1 MSRHAPKKL
10 LCLILAIQAFC
21 AVAQDST
28 KTNQLQEVVVKSS
41 VLQTLRKSPLNI
53 LVIDTKAYYQTNL
66 NSLDILKRSSGVN
79 IRTNGAYGANAE
91 FFLNGIRGKQIKFFV
106 DGNPVDN
113 LGDTQGI
120 NIVPIQ
126 QTERFEVYKG
136 VIPIELGTDALGGAI
151 NIVTRRETKD
161 FVDFSTSYGSFN
173 TTKNNLQFR
182 KGLGEHFYVMGTASL
197 NHADND
203 YRIEAEVPDE
213 FGTVAIKRVR
223 RFHDQFDF
231 TNVKLETGLRHVK
244 WADAVSVQVQYAQTR
259 SDLQHNF
266 IMRQPYGEASYTDRL
281 RGITLTY
288 QNFDLA
294 GKLDINTYL
303 SFNQTRN
310 VFTDTTLNVYNWE
323 GRVVDRRY
331 SGGEISTG
339 GNWLTTESGVFNAR
353 QVLTYRPGEKVKIS
367 LANTFQAFRR
377 RGEDP
382 FALEFYGADFFGQP
396 QVMRKNVAGLSVE
409 SQWWDGKLVNLTS
422 LKHFYGS
429 YSGNK
434 RDDLTFVPVSQ
445 TPDQWG
451 ANTAFTYFLS
461 PNLFAKASYEK
472 ATRLPDE
479 TESFGDLRLVRPNP
493 ALLPERSDN
502 VNLNLIFR
510 NKLIDAELSGFF
522 RNVENIIYLPP
533 AAFYAQYLNALRVQ
547 IRGVESAVK
556 IHPRPWLDLDA
567 NVTFQDLRNRSL
579 LEGYGTNSQR
589 YFGARM
595 PNVPYLFANG
605 GFTARRDS
613 VLQKSAHIQLY
624 WNAGFVHDYYLYWAI
639 DGDPSLKNRIPSQFV
654 NHLGASI
661 FHYKSGVSLA
671 FDVNNLFDRRI
682 YDNFKVQLPG
692 RAYSVKLRIYQ
703 TKP

>member
-1 MSRHAPKKL
+1 MNFFDLKILFGL
-10 LCLILAIQAFC
+10 LLAMQTLGV
-21 AVAQDST
+21 VAQDSL

-41 VLQTLRKSPLNI
+41 LVQTLRKSPLTI
-53 LVIDTKAYYQTNL
+53 SVIDTKAYYQTNL
-66 NSLDILKRSSGVN
+66 NSLDLLKRTSGVN

-120 NIVPIQ
+120 NIVPVQ
-126 QTERFEVYKG
+126 QTERLEIYKG
-136 VIPIELGTDALGGAI
+136 VVPIELGTDALGGAV

-161 FVDFSTSYGSFN
+161 FVDVSASYGSFN
-173 TTKNNLQFR
+173 TTKNILQFR
-182 KGLGEHFYVMGTASL
+182 KGLGKHAYVIGTASI

-213 FGTVAIKRVR
+213 FGKVTVKRVR
-223 RFHDQFDF
+223 RFHDQFNF
-231 TNVKLETGLRHVK
+231 TNVKLEMGLRHVP
-244 WADAVSVQVQYAQTR
+244 WAEMVSVQVQYAQTR

-281 RGITLTY
+281 RGVTVTY
-288 QNFDLA
+288 QNVDVG
-294 GKLDINTYL
+294 GKLDLNSYL
-303 SFNQTRN
+303 SYNQTRN

-331 SGGEISTG
+331 SGGEISTS
-339 GNWLTTESGVFNAR
+339 GNWLTTQSDVVNAR
-353 QVLTYRPGEKVKIS
+353 QVLAYRPAERVKIS
-367 LANTFQAFRR
+367 LANTFQTFRR

-382 FALEFYGADFFGQP
+382 FALEFFGADFFGQP
-396 QVMRKNVAGLSVE
+396 QTMRKNVMGLSVE
-409 SQWWDGKLVNLTS
+409 SRWGGGKLVNLTS

-429 YSGNK
+429 YAGNK
-434 RDDLTFVPVSQ
+434 RDDLTFIPVHQ
-445 TPDQWG
+445 TIHQWG

-461 PNLFAKASYEK
+461 PNFFAKASYEK

-479 TESFGDLRLVRPNP
+479 TESFGDLRLIRPNP
-493 ALLPERSDN
+493 ELLPERSDN
-502 VNLNLIFR
+502 VNVNMIFR
-510 NKLIDAELSGFF
+510 KELIDAELSGFF

-556 IHPRPWLDLDA
+556 IHPRPWLDLNV
-567 NVTFQDLRNRSL
+567 NVTFQDVRNRSQ

-589 YFGARM
+589 YYNARM
-595 PNVPYLFANG
+595 PNIPFLFANG
-605 GFTARRDS
+605 GITVRRDS
-613 VLQKSAHIQLY
+613 VLQKSAHIQFY
-624 WNAGFVHDYYLYWAI
+624 WNAGFVHDYYLYWAV
-639 DGDPSLKNRIPSQFV
+639 DGDPSLKNSIPSQFV
-654 NHLGASI
+654 NHLGASL

-671 FDVNNLFDRRI
+671 FDVNNVFDRRI
-682 YDNFKVQLPG
+682 YDNFNVQLPG
-692 RAYSVKLRIYQ
+692 RTYSVKLRIYQ